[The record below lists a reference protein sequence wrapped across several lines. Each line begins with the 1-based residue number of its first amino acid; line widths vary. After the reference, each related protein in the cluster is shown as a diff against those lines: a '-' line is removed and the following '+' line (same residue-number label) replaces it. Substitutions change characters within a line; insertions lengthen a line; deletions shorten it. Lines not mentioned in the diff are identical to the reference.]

1 MGDLYKSTHKYTSH
15 QRHTLSFEANVLFS
29 AMSKNQDGWWLVRD
43 ELGREGLVPSTYLV
57 KHLVSLLYSVL
68 VCW

>member
-15 QRHTLSFEANVLFS
+15 KRHILSFEADFIFSVL
-29 AMSKNQDGWWLVRD
+29 SKNKDGWWLVQD

-57 KHLVSLLYSVL
+57 KHLVSLLYSVV